1 MGLEGFRWVL
11 DCSSRT
17 ELLSSSNPGS
27 AAASFA
33 SNVRQRC
40 FVVRACSILLVRH
53 LSPLRKFVCWNLQ
66 CAPRCPVAWLL
77 WLCSCTVNPQ
87 RQGSVR
93 VVFAAYHRHT
103 IDGCS
108 AEGFIPRF
116 SGK

>member
-66 CAPRCPVAWLL
+66 CAPRCVEILSMESSLL
-77 WLCSCTVNPQ
+77 GL
-87 RQGSVR
+87 SVPAGR
-93 VVFAAYHRHT
+93 ANAL
-103 IDGCS
+103 
-108 AEGFIPRF
+108 EGFGLRLPFFTLFGRANLP
-116 SGK
+116 SCMAA